1 MPAVASRAQDVEQRL
16 IEELLAASREEPLED
31 GMAHPAEAILDS
43 ILRLPP
49 ECGMPAKL
57 HELATSDAD
66 PTVASSVLC
75 CLARRDR
82 PVATAW
88 RVRLVRDALR
98 CESVAIRDA
107 AVQASELW
115 ADRELIAVLT
125 AHRESVGWLQDYVQS
140 VVDGLAD

>member
-1 MPAVASRAQDVEQRL
+1 MPAVASRAQDVGQRL
-16 IEELLAASREEPLED
+16 ISELLTASREEPLED
-31 GMAHPAEAILDS
+31 GMAHPAEAILDD
-43 ILRLPP
+43 ILRLPT

-66 PTVASSVLC
+66 STVASAVLC

-82 PVATAW
+82 PGATSW
-88 RVRLVRDALR
+88 RVRMVRDALR

-107 AVQASELW
+107 AVQACEMW

-125 AHRESVGWLQDYVQS
+125 AHHESTIWLQDYIRS
-140 VVDGLAD
+140 VVEGLAD

>member
-1 MPAVASRAQDVEQRL
+1 MPAVASRAQNVGQRL
-16 IEELLAASREEPLED
+16 ISDLVTASREEPLED
-31 GMAHPAEAILDS
+31 GMAHPVKAILDD

-57 HELATSDAD
+57 RQLATSDAD
-66 PTVASSVLC
+66 QTVASAVLC

-82 PVATAW
+82 PGPTAW
-88 RVRLVRDALR
+88 RVRMVRDALR

-107 AVQASELW
+107 AVQACEMW

-125 AHRESVGWLQDYVQS
+125 AHQESTSWLQDYIRR
-140 VVDGLAD
+140 VVEGLAD